1 MGYRIEYQYNAGDVI
16 RQAHSVMMANK
27 EPDGPTLGGSTSGE
41 VVSRV
46 LQVKDG
52 IFTVSME
59 SRTLSGEGL
68 LKANA
73 GLHSKAVFTME
84 PNGAML
90 SCSNP
95 QVPLVTQGFPKEEV
109 EVGHTWKTMD
119 LSNPAQPM
127 STTYKLHSVE
137 NTPSGSVALIASE
150 GFAENE
156 SEKSQTLIQSTQRFH
171 LALGHQLESTTVI
184 KTVYKDGRTSDMV
197 VESKLTE
204 RSSS

>member
-1 MGYRIEYQYNAGDVI
+1 MGHRIEYQYRAGDVI
-16 RQAHSVMMANK
+16 HQAHSVMMANK
-27 EPDGPTLGGSTSGE
+27 EGDGPTLGGATAGE
-41 VVSRV
+41 LISRV

-52 IFTVSME
+52 VYTVSLE

-68 LKANA
+68 LKENA
-73 GLHSKAVFTME
+73 GRHSQAVFTMD
-84 PNGAML
+84 PSGAML

-95 QVPLVTQGFPKEEV
+95 QVPLITQGFPKEEM

-156 SEKSQTLIQSTQRFH
+156 SDKSQTLIQSTQRFH
-171 LALGHQLESTTVI
+171 LTLGHQLESTTVI
-184 KTVYKDGRTSDMV
+184 KTVWKDGRTSDMV
-197 VESKLTE
+197 VESKLTK